1 MRREDF
7 ELASACSQGL
17 PSWRSM
23 VVAAELRAD
32 GNEADGELTLAVLT
46 LDLRWRRC
54 LIIRLKRLRAFLTD
68 PESPEESESESE
80 LLLEESEE
88 EEEESII
95 SARIPG
101 CDSASMIACGTLSY
115 I

>member
-1 MRREDF
+1 
-7 ELASACSQGL
+7 
-17 PSWRSM
+17 M

-88 EEEESII
+88 DEESIM
-95 SARIPG
+95 SARTPG

-115 I
+115 M

>member
-1 MRREDF
+1 
-7 ELASACSQGL
+7 
-17 PSWRSM
+17 
-23 VVAAELRAD
+23 
-32 GNEADGELTLAVLT
+32 
-46 LDLRWRRC
+46 
-54 LIIRLKRLRAFLTD
+54 LTD